1 MGLSRF
7 SSNELSSAVS
17 ALACEQKTT
26 SCFDVTMRFDERTSN
41 IASSEKAAIETTLRL
56 TGIPP
61 RSAMESFG
69 GISADGRGRMRILC
83 SLQRVLFAVGVVLLS
98 FCAAA
103 FIEGHVHSRIA
114 VSRFQRQSN
123 AQRLIATNV
132 HSDAWRP
139 DFSLWDQQRIRDYET
154 SLSQHS
160 DQPEAILRIDK
171 IHLVVPVLNGTDD
184 LTLNRGVGR
193 IIGTAHVGAP
203 GNLGI
208 AGHRDGFFRGLK
220 DLNVGDTL
228 QLETKRGAQ
237 VYTIDWI
244 QIVTPDDVRVLKSTG
259 APSLTLVT
267 CYPFYFIGSA
277 PQRYVVHAS
286 LTNDRKRETQTLNAA
301 LKQRDSDIK
310 ENAQWTHEPE

>member
-1 MGLSRF
+1 
-7 SSNELSSAVS
+7 
-17 ALACEQKTT
+17 
-26 SCFDVTMRFDERTSN
+26 
-41 IASSEKAAIETTLRL
+41 
-56 TGIPP
+56 
-61 RSAMESFG
+61 
-69 GISADGRGRMRILC
+69 MRILC

-103 FIEGHVHSRIA
+103 FIEGHVYSHMA
-114 VSRFQRQSN
+114 VTRFQRQSN
-123 AQRLIATNV
+123 AKSLITTNV
-132 HSDAWRP
+132 HRDAWHP
-139 DFSLWDQQRIRDYET
+139 DFSLWDQQRIRDYQT

-160 DQPEAILRIDK
+160 DQPEAVLRVDK

-193 IIGTAHVGAP
+193 IIGTARVGAP

-220 DLNVGDTL
+220 DLDVGDTV
-228 QLETKRGAQ
+228 QLETKNGAQ
-237 VYTIDWI
+237 DYAIDWI
-244 QIVTPDDVRVLKSTG
+244 KIVTPDDVSVLKSAG

-286 LTNDRKRETQTLNAA
+286 LTNDPKRETQTLNAA
-301 LKQRDSDIK
+301 LKKRDSDIK
-310 ENAQWTHEPE
+310 ENAQ

>member
-1 MGLSRF
+1 
-7 SSNELSSAVS
+7 
-17 ALACEQKTT
+17 
-26 SCFDVTMRFDERTSN
+26 
-41 IASSEKAAIETTLRL
+41 
-56 TGIPP
+56 
-61 RSAMESFG
+61 
-69 GISADGRGRMRILC
+69 MRILC

-98 FCAAA
+98 FCAAV
-103 FIEGHVHSRIA
+103 FIEGHVHSCLA
-114 VSRFQRQSN
+114 VSRFQRQLN

-184 LTLNRGVGR
+184 LTLNHGVGR
-193 IIGTAHVGAP
+193 IIGTAHVGTP

-220 DLNVGDTL
+220 DLNVGDTV
-228 QLETKRGAQ
+228 QLETKKGAQ
-237 VYTIDWI
+237 VYLIDWVK
-244 QIVTPDDVRVLKSTG
+244 IVIPDDVSVLKSTG

-286 LTNDRKRETQTLNAA
+286 LTNDPKRETQTSNAA

-310 ENAQWTHEPE
+310 ENAQ

>member
-1 MGLSRF
+1 
-7 SSNELSSAVS
+7 
-17 ALACEQKTT
+17 
-26 SCFDVTMRFDERTSN
+26 
-41 IASSEKAAIETTLRL
+41 
-56 TGIPP
+56 
-61 RSAMESFG
+61 
-69 GISADGRGRMRILC
+69 MRILC
-83 SLQRVLFAVGVVLLS
+83 SLQRMLFAVGIVLLS
-98 FCAAA
+98 FCAAVL
-103 FIEGHVHSRIA
+103 IEGHIYSRMA
-114 VSRFQRQSN
+114 VSGFQRQSSS
-123 AQRLIATNV
+123 QRPVSANGQRNSWL
-132 HSDAWRP
+132 P

-154 SLSQHS
+154 SLPQHS
-160 DQPEAILRIDK
+160 DQAEAVLRIDK

-193 IIGTAHVGAP
+193 ILGTAHVGAS

-220 DLNVGDTL
+220 DLNVGDAV
-228 QLETKRGAQ
+228 QLETKGGAQ

-244 QIVTPDDVRVLKSTG
+244 KIVTPDDVSVLKSMG

-286 LTNDRKRETQTLNAA
+286 STDDPKRETQTLNVA

-310 ENAQWTHEPE
+310 ENKQ

>member
-1 MGLSRF
+1 
-7 SSNELSSAVS
+7 
-17 ALACEQKTT
+17 
-26 SCFDVTMRFDERTSN
+26 
-41 IASSEKAAIETTLRL
+41 
-56 TGIPP
+56 
-61 RSAMESFG
+61 
-69 GISADGRGRMRILC
+69 MRILC
-83 SLQRVLFAVGVVLLS
+83 SLQRVLFAVGIVLLS

-103 FIEGHVHSRIA
+103 FIEGHVYSRMA

-123 AQRLIATNV
+123 AQTLITTNG
-132 HSDAWRP
+132 HRDTWRP
-139 DFSLWDQQRIRDYET
+139 DVSLWDQQRIRNYEI
-154 SLSQHS
+154 SLSQRS
-160 DQPEAILRIDK
+160 DQPEAVLRVDK
-171 IHLVVPVLNGTDD
+171 IHLIAPVLDGTDD

-220 DLNVGDTL
+220 DLNVGDTV
-228 QLETKRGAQ
+228 QLETRKGAQ
-237 VYTIDWI
+237 VYAIDWI
-244 QIVTPDDVRVLKSTG
+244 QIVTPDDVSVLKSTG

-286 LTNDRKRETQTLNAA
+286 LTNYPGRETQASNAA

-310 ENAQWTHEPE
+310 ENRQ